1 MSQGISQ
8 NLSHVQAIYECSPSQ
23 VSTYE
28 LCARKWAWEWLDGA
42 ERSPNKFAEFGIKTH
57 SYLELWLKKRVP
69 PSGGVSVGR
78 SVQQEARTAQM
89 MIPHLPP
96 PHLVDPDHVEMS
108 AGIVIG
114 GVQFIMQIDLWM
126 PELDPPVVYD
136 HKTTGSFDW
145 ALRPDVMQE
154 DVQATLY
161 AAWALVAT
169 GAPKVA
175 AQWTYGLRGGAAN
188 AMTVRAVLTPA
199 MIEDRVGRSVQ
210 SAREMALILEQGGRA
225 IDVPYDAAG
234 CGAFGGCSFQEKC
247 NLSPQ
252 DKLRS
257 LMSQGTAKDDYLIKL
272 RARKGANGAAVGA
285 VNPPS
290 VTQAAPPPAAAA
302 PPPAAA
308 AAATAAPRNKLAER
322 AAQRR
327 AAAAAAAPVET
338 VAEPVPEAEPVAEPA
353 VTDEAP
359 KRTRGRPAGATSA
372 PKPATPEDM
381 WSLFA
386 AASVRPLI
394 GSLQM
399 EDVGDPDMQESV
411 AQTAGLFADALLKEY
426 LSRFGS

>member
-23 VSTYE
+23 VATYE

-42 ERSPNKFAEFGIKTH
+42 ERSPNKFAEFGIKVH

-69 PSGGVSVGR
+69 PSGGVSVGK

-96 PHLVDPDHVEMS
+96 PHLVDPDCVEMA
-108 AGIVIG
+108 AGIVVG

-145 ALRPDVMQE
+145 ALRPDVMHE

-161 AAWALVAT
+161 AAWALVKT
-169 GAPKVA
+169 GAPGVA

-234 CGAFGGCSFQEKC
+234 CGAFGGCPFQEKC

-257 LMSQGTAKDDYLIKL
+257 LMSQGTAKEDYLIKL

-285 VNPPS
+285 VNPPP
-290 VTQAAPPPAAAA
+290 VAQAAPAPVAQAA
-302 PPPAAA
+302 PTP
-308 AAATAAPRNKLAER
+308 AATAAPRNKLAER

-338 VAEPVPEAEPVAEPA
+338 VAEPVPEPVAEVAAAEPA
-353 VTDEAP
+353 ATEEAP

-372 PKPATPEDM
+372 PKPATPEDH
-381 WSLFA
+381 WVAFA
-386 AASVRPLI
+386 SSAQRAVIATLDPGDLI
-394 GSLQM
+394 DA
-399 EDVGDPDMQESV
+399 EMQESV